1 MTLKSLSRYDGGWR
15 VVAALSCALL
25 AGCAALPEPDGT
37 EAAIIARAETLSPL
51 TPGDATDMKGVAH
64 NGLVSNP
71 SVQEAASLVSA
82 SADEVRVQRAKLF
95 PSLSLSAGAGQGG
108 ASRGD
113 PLVELTG
120 GQLLYDGGNS
130 QRVIKIADY
139 DLQID
144 YIAFQQAV
152 DDAVLD
158 VLKAYDE
165 ARMLDELLTVYEK
178 QFAALSELETLVE
191 ARTDNGAVARTDIL
205 EARKSVQ
212 SAAFLV
218 SDTRLAL
225 AEARDRL
232 VLLGGPPE
240 GGRVTIA
247 PESCAAH
254 GETDDMRLAQLK
266 LARTEMALEKA
277 MGDLTPRVSLEPVL
291 RGELGTNALPVGVN
305 LNIQS
310 DFLQGGA
317 LTARANAARKSFGA
331 AKARLDAVLLEER
344 IDERRLS
351 RSIGTNEEKSL
362 MLKQQIQLLADTR
375 ELFRSQYFNMGT
387 RRLSELLDNEEEYYS
402 RQAELVQLQSELV
415 ADRLDCA
422 VRSRELRRL
431 LDLESH
437 QIYGF
442 PLSTDMI

>member
-1 MTLKSLSRYDGGWR
+1 MP
-15 VVAALSCALL
+15 AALSCALL

-51 TPGDATDMKGVAH
+51 TPTDATDMKGVAH

-71 SVQEAASLVSA
+71 SVREAASLVSA

-95 PSLSLSAGAGQGG
+95 PSLSLSAGAGQGD

-152 DDAVLD
+152 DDAVLK

-191 ARTDNGAVARTDIL
+191 ARTDNGAVVRTDIL

-247 PESCAAH
+247 PESCDAQ

-266 LARTEMALEKA
+266 LARAEMALEKA

-317 LTARANAARKSFGA
+317 LTARANGARKSFGA

-344 IDERRLS
+344 INERGLS
-351 RSIGTNEEKSL
+351 RSISANEEKSL

-402 RQAELVQLQSELV
+402 RQAELVQLRSELV

-422 VRSRELRRL
+422 IRSRELRRL

>member
-1 MTLKSLSRYDGGWR
+1 MP
-15 VVAALSCALL
+15 AALSCALL

-51 TPGDATDMKGVAH
+51 TPTDATDMKGVAH

-95 PSLSLSAGAGQGG
+95 PSLSLSAGAGQGD

-113 PLVELTG
+113 PLFELTG
-120 GQLLYDGGNS
+120 GQLLYDGGSS

-158 VLKAYDE
+158 VLEAYDE
-165 ARMLDELLTVYEK
+165 ARMLDELLTVYQK

-191 ARTDNGAVARTDIL
+191 ARTENGAAARTDIL

-240 GGRVTIA
+240 GGRVTVA
-247 PESCAAH
+247 PESCDAQV
-254 GETDDMRLAQLK
+254 ETDDMRLAQLK
-266 LARTEMALEKA
+266 LARAEMALEKA

-344 IDERRLS
+344 INERGLS
-351 RSIGTNEEKSL
+351 RSISANEEKSL

-402 RQAELVQLQSELV
+402 RQAELVQLRSELV

-422 VRSRELRRL
+422 VRSRELRRS

>member
-1 MTLKSLSRYDGGWR
+1 MP
-15 VVAALSCALL
+15 AALSCALL

-51 TPGDATDMKGVAH
+51 TPTDATDMKGVAH

-95 PSLSLSAGAGQGG
+95 PSLSLSAGAGQGD

-152 DDAVLD
+152 DDAVLE

-240 GGRVTIA
+240 GGRVTVA
-247 PESCAAH
+247 PESCDAQ

-266 LARTEMALEKA
+266 LARAEMALEKA

-344 IDERRLS
+344 INERGLS
-351 RSIGTNEEKSL
+351 RSISANEEKSL

-402 RQAELVQLQSELV
+402 RQAELVQLRSELV